1 VIESLKNR
9 SLVEFNQGEYWLH
22 PMIREEAI
30 SRLRS
35 SEDWENANIKAAE
48 FWTESVE
55 SVETIQ
61 DGLTALEAYYHY
73 IEIDDFGQAGSIIG
87 KKRNNKWEKGESLGS
102 SFYRFGLL
110 QQTSLLINEVKDRL
124 DNGFVKARL
133 YNILGYIEG
142 LRGHIY
148 QAINHHKECK
158 SIVEK
163 IKKIYIDSE
172 QSPELDFYLYQLY
185 RLPIV
190 SLFNQGLC
198 YLDIGDLGQSYLL
211 FEETIFTLSN
221 KEIFLITKEN
231 QLYQDYFYPLELG
244 SYVYLAFI
252 NSCWGNTETTLSY
265 INKSEPLKPR
275 AQIWNQGYTFLC
287 LGVAYKNI
295 GETLNSFDMYN
306 QAISF
311 AEETNFTQVKA
322 KAITGLGELYRIQGE
337 FANALTHHQESIEIL
352 EYIGAKC
359 DLAEA
364 YYQQAL
370 TYQQMGDRENSQP
383 NFDNAIQLF
392 TEIEAPRQVERVI
405 KSII

>member
-1 VIESLKNR
+1 MV
-9 SLVEFNQGEYWLH
+9 
-22 PMIREEAI
+22 REEAI
-30 SRLRS
+30 ARLRK
-35 SEDWENANIKAAE
+35 SEDWETANIKAAE
-48 FWTESVE
+48 FWTASVE
-55 SVETIQ
+55 SVETIK

-73 IEIDDFGQAGSIIG
+73 VEINNFNLAGSILV
-87 KKRNNKWEKGESLGS
+87 KERDNKWEKGESLGR

-110 QQTSLLINEVKDRL
+110 QQTASLINKVKDKL
-124 DNGFVKARL
+124 ENSSVKARL
-133 YNILGYIEG
+133 YNILADIEW
-142 LRGHIY
+142 LRGSIH
-148 QAINHHKECK
+148 QAINHNKKSK
-158 SIVEK
+158 SIAE
-163 IKKIYIDSE
+163 KIYIDSE
-172 QSPELDFYLYQLY
+172 QSPELDFDLYQLY
-185 RLPIV
+185 LPIA

-198 YLDIGDLGQSYLL
+198 YLDIGDLEQSYLL

-221 KEIFLITKEN
+221 KKIILITKGN
-231 QLYQDYFYPLELG
+231 QLYQHYFYYLQLC

-265 INKSEPLKPR
+265 INKSKPLKPR
-275 AQIWNQGYTFLC
+275 DKIKIWDQGYTFLC

-322 KAITGLGELYRIQGE
+322 KALTGLGELYRIQCE
-337 FANALTHHQESIEIL
+337 FSNALTHHQESIEIL
-352 EYIGAKC
+352 EQIGAKR

-364 YYQQAL
+364 YYQLAL
-370 TYQQMGDRENSQP
+370 TYQQMGDGENSKP

-392 TEIEAPRQVERVI
+392 TEIEAPLQVERVR